1 LPARREIE
9 TDILAGPVAK
19 RLSQVFP
26 ESDEIVVLQL
36 PQPLFQRVFHE
47 PVFSP
52 EKADG
57 FTGLVFDACLHVL
70 RFGTEQLV
78 GSFGSLS
85 VFGDFQFRFSHFDR
99 RDSVEISLSA
109 GC

>member
-1 LPARREIE
+1 
-9 TDILAGPVAK
+9 
-19 RLSQVFP
+19 
-26 ESDEIVVLQL
+26 
-36 PQPLFQRVFHE
+36 
-47 PVFSP
+47 
-52 EKADG
+52 
-57 FTGLVFDACLHVL
+57 
-70 RFGTEQLV
+70 LV